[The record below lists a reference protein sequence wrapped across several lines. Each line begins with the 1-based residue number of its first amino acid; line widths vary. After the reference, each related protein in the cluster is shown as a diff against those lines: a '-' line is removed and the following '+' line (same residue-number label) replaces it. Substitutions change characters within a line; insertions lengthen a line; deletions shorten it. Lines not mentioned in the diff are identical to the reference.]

1 MPRWTNAVII
11 IINELKLYD
20 SVLKPEIQTDNYK
33 ILQSGRNRQERD
45 VDCYI
50 RNDLSYSIIS
60 VFPRGIVSVFF
71 LNLVTW
77 FQTNNSRNNQSPIE
91 SIQLLGSTDWKLE

>member
-1 MPRWTNAVII
+1 MNL
-11 IINELKLYD
+11 NYD
-20 SVLKPEIQTDNYK
+20 SVLKPEIQTNNYK

-60 VFPRGIVSVFF
+60 VFPREIVSVFF
-71 LNLVTW
+71 
-77 FQTNNSRNNQSPIE
+77 
-91 SIQLLGSTDWKLE
+91 